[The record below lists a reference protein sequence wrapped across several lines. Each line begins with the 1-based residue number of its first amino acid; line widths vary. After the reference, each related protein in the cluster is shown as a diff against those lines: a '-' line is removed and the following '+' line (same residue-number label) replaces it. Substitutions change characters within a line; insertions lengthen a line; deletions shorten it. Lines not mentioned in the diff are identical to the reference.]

1 MVDPLGSDS
10 HLILLHPVQLSA
22 NSTCVWHTQPT
33 HPRPINEMQWQR
45 HSKMK
50 HGYDAPSSSSSSSCI
65 MCINIVLSVVLTS
78 TSLVL
83 SRAASLLSLETIH
96 SVQQQRRN
104 LQLIGNN
111 HKQIN
116 CTHHELSQT
125 TTRATHKHY
134 NSICLFSSSTKV
146 QVNWTNNCN
155 FYQHAFQWSLLAVDV
170 YLRLDWTTLKAGQ
183 KRLWITLFPQCVY
196 LQFTNH
202 PPTIPPIRCQHT
214 WPYARTT
221 GQFLMSI
228 S

>member
-50 HGYDAPSSSSSSSCI
+50 HGYDAPSSSSSSCI

-134 NSICLFSSSTKV
+134 
-146 QVNWTNNCN
+146 
-155 FYQHAFQWSLLAVDV
+155 
-170 YLRLDWTTLKAGQ
+170 TTAQYTYSAHQLKCKWIGQ
-183 KRLWITLFPQCVY
+183 TIVI
-196 LQFTNH
+196 FTNMH
-202 PPTIPPIRCQHT
+202 SNGLCWQCTFTSDWI
-214 WPYARTT
+214 
-221 GQFLMSI
+221 GQRWKRDKSVCG
-228 S
+228 

>member
-1 MVDPLGSDS
+1 
-10 HLILLHPVQLSA
+10 
-22 NSTCVWHTQPT
+22 
-33 HPRPINEMQWQR
+33 
-45 HSKMK
+45 MK
-50 HGYDAPSSSSSSSCI
+50 HGYDAPSSSSSSCI
-65 MCINIVLSVVLTS
+65 MFINIVLSVALTS

-125 TTRATHKHY
+125 TTRATHKHHS
-134 NSICLFSSSTKV
+134 SICLFSSSTKV

-155 FYQHAFQWSLLAVDV
+155 FYQHAFQWSLLAVHV

-183 KRLWITLFPQCVY
+183 KRLWITLFPHCVY

-202 PPTIPPIRCQHT
+202 HQLFHPFVVNTLDHMHEQLDSSLCPLVRELSTSWYKFHQEIVGKFPSDQ
-214 WPYARTT
+214 
-221 GQFLMSI
+221 
-228 S
+228 